1 MQETERKKK
10 EAYSHEIQ
18 NALEIMLKEL
28 SLNQSVKLISKIY
41 KLKKNEIYDLALEIK
56 KNDK

>member
-1 MQETERKKK
+1 
-10 EAYSHEIQ
+10 
-18 NALEIMLKEL
+18 MLKEL